1 MPAIVPLAWYG
12 ALFGLFLAIALIL
25 KKFNPVYS
33 LFFGSICGAIIGG
46 ADLPQIVTM
55 LTTGT
60 QSVMGTVIRVL
71 AAGILAGVMMESGA
85 AETIADTIVKKF
97 GESKAIIALA
107 LATMVITSIGVF
119 IPVAVLIV
127 APIALSV
134 GNKIGASKIGLLL
147 ALSGGGK
154 AGNIISPN
162 PNAIAA
168 ANGFHISLSD
178 VMIAGYSAAAVGLI
192 ITIII
197 ASIVKHKGIQ
207 VADHEVAQLGSHE
220 MKKELRNR
228 SPAPA

>member
-134 GNKIGASKIGLLL
+134 GNKIGA
-147 ALSGGGK
+147 
-154 AGNIISPN
+154 
-162 PNAIAA
+162 
-168 ANGFHISLSD
+168 
-178 VMIAGYSAAAVGLI
+178 
-192 ITIII
+192 
-197 ASIVKHKGIQ
+197 
-207 VADHEVAQLGSHE
+207 
-220 MKKELRNR
+220 
-228 SPAPA
+228 